1 MRGRLVAAITCAHLA
16 VVGVAHAQSGD
27 EIATAQAQ
35 FDRGLAAMAEKQF
48 NVGCPALAESVRLDP
63 RPGAIFTLA
72 ECEGQWGKLA
82 SAVAHYDDYLERFAR
97 MNAEQQATQR
107 ARAKIAEERSKALR
121 VDVPLLTIELPA
133 DAPREAVVK
142 RDGVELGRASLGVAL
157 PVDPGAH
164 TLEVSVP
171 GLPAT
176 ERLVDIAPRQR
187 LVVTLSTPHS
197 AAPTILEPSIP
208 PPSTPPSHGLRTA
221 GYVSLGVGAV
231 GLVVGAIGGTVTLV
245 HKGTIDTHCRGTSCD
260 RTGKDAADSA
270 KSAAVVSSIGFGVAG
285 VGAVTGLV
293 FLLLQPSDPPPTI
306 PRAAI
311 DVSGDRATLVL
322 RGAW

>member
-1 MRGRLVAAITCAHLA
+1 MRGRLVAAIACAYLA
-16 VVGVAHAQSGD
+16 LVGTAHAQSGD

-35 FDRGLAAMAEKQF
+35 FERGLAAMAEKQF
-48 NVGCPALAESVRLDP
+48 NIGCPALAESVRLDP

-72 ECEGQWGKLA
+72 ECEAQWGKLA

-164 TLEVSVP
+164 SVVVFVP
-171 GLPAT
+171 GLAPT
-176 ERLVDIAPRQR
+176 ERLVDIAPGQR
-187 LVVTLSTPHS
+187 LVVTLSTPRS
-197 AAPTILEPSIP
+197 VAPTILEPSPPP
-208 PPSTPPSHGLRTA
+208 PPSAPSHALRT
-221 GYVSLGVGAV
+221 GSYVAFGVGAA
-231 GLVVGAIGGTVTLV
+231 GLALGAIAGAVTLQ
-245 HKGTIDTHCRGTSCD
+245 HKSTIDAHCRGTSCD
-260 RTGKDAADSA
+260 RTGKEAADSA

-293 FLLLQPSDPPPTI
+293 LLLLQPSDPAPTV

-311 DVSGDRATLVL
+311 DVNGDRATLVL